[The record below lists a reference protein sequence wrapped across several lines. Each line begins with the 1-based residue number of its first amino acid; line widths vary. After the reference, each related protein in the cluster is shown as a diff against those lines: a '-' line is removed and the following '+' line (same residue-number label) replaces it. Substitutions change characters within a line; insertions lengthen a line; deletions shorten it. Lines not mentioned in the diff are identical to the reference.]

1 MTDKI
6 TKDDLAAIVSSLTG
20 STKAAGKGAVDG
32 ILAAIAAGLKEGKEV
47 NLAGFGKLVAQKVPE
62 RQGRNPRTGEAT
74 TIAAQTKAK
83 FSPAKALKDAL
94 NG

>member
-6 TKDDLAAIVSSLTG
+6 SKDDLATLVAEATG
-20 STKAAGKGAVDG
+20 STKAGAKDAVERV
-32 ILAAIAAGLKEGKEV
+32 LAAITTGLKDGKEI
-47 NLAGFGKLVAQKVPE
+47 NLAGFGKFSARHQPE
-62 RQGRNPRTGEAT
+62 RQGRNPQTGQPT